1 MADKTTSSNTD
12 LKPGSSTADAK
23 ALSGEHDFG
32 VRESDTVE
40 RAYTS
45 ANTKAADHGAQ
56 HPHDYEHKSRR
67 DHGVGVADTGAG
79 SGSAGD
85 IDTDFVG
92 LGGVGLSNNID
103 KPAPDDSGRDARD
116 TDGSSDSAASGG
128 HAKGENQT
136 LVGQVGGRH
145 EQINVVTTPDARTLD
160 VGADGVS
167 NTNDTEIDDSFR
179 GEVSSSEASGRDDRG
194 I

>member
-1 MADKTTSSNTD
+1 MAEQSKNPTD
-12 LKPGSSTADAK
+12 LKPGSSTEDAK

-32 VRESDTVE
+32 VPESNTVG

-45 ANTKAADHGAQ
+45 ANTKAADHGAAQ
-56 HPHDYEHKSRR
+56 VQDFEHKGKR
-67 DHGVGVADTGAG
+67 DHGVGGRDSGPG
-79 SGSAGD
+79 SSSGGD

-92 LGGVGLSNNID
+92 LGGVGLATNID
-103 KPAPDDSGRDARD
+103 KPAPDGSGRDARD
-116 TDGSSDSAASGG
+116 TDGSSDNAASGG

-167 NTNDTEIDDSFR
+167 NTGDTEIDDSFR
-179 GEVSSSEASGRDDRG
+179 GEISSAEASGRDDRG
-194 I
+194 V